1 MIDQSINQKELT
13 QYVQGIEDIR
23 QCWENILF
31 TIPGTFPLLPTFGC
45 DLFKYLD
52 KPITDSFGKVRNV
65 IIAAL
70 ERFEKR
76 AKITKV
82 TRVISESNLIIN
94 IEGIQ
99 VNTGSS
105 IYTQMDVEMS
115 AFMQPKQIFTVP
127 SNAIL
132 NEDGTAILN
141 EDGNFILNE
150 S

>member
-1 MIDQSINQKELT
+1 MIDQSINQKNLT

-31 TIPGTFPLLPTFGC
+31 TIPGTFPLLPEFGC

-52 KPITDSFGKVRNV
+52 KPVTDSFGKVRNV

-105 IYTQMDVEMS
+105 IYAVIDAEASLFLNRRDLDVIPEGTL
-115 AFMQPKQIFTVP
+115 IT
-127 SNAIL
+127 
-132 NEDGTAILN
+132 EDGLVSIT
-141 EDGNFILNE
+141 EDGEILIIE
-150 S
+150 